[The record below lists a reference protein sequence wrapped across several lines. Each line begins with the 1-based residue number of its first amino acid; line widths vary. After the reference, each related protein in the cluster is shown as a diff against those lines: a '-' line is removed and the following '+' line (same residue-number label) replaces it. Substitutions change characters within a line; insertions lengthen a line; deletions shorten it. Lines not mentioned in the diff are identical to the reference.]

1 MKTQLRGRY
10 ERKFES
16 FKDEL
21 EDEPD
26 IKNTNRDL
34 KTLAEPAKKS
44 YLNELI
50 EKLKAT
56 AFDFEIDYEAPFELT
71 DSQIMALN
79 LFFKL

>member
-1 MKTQLRGRY
+1 MKTQLRGKY

-21 EDEPD
+21 EDKSD
-26 IKNTNRDL
+26 IKIINDDL
-34 KTLAEPAKKS
+34 KTLAEPVKKI

-50 EKLKAT
+50 EKLKEIT
-56 AFDFEIDYEAPFELT
+56 FDLDIDYESPFELT
-71 DSQIMALN
+71 DSQIIALN